1 MNYTQQAEATA
12 KKLNID
18 LIILDSEF
26 KKHFADDTKE
36 RYVFKCKLKRGKKSF
51 TFNFGQS
58 IFNGSQEPAIYDV
71 LTCLQKYDVGTFE
84 NFCDEFGYTN
94 DSRKAERIYKAV
106 VKEFNN
112 MSRLFTPDELDFL
125 NEMQ

>member
-18 LIILDSEF
+18 LVILDSEF

-58 IFNGSQEPAIYDV
+58 IFNGSQEPGMYDI
-71 LTCLQKYDVGTFE
+71 LACLQKYDVGTFE

>member
-12 KKLNID
+12 KKLNIE

-26 KKHFADDTKE
+26 KKHFEDDTKE
-36 RYVFKCKLKRGKKSF
+36 RYVFKCKLKRGRKSF

-58 IFNGSQEPAIYDV
+58 IFNGSQEPTIYDV

-94 DSRKAERIYKAV
+94 DSRKAEKIYKAV
-106 VKEFNN
+106 IKEFNS
-112 MSRLFTPDELDFL
+112 MGRLFTPDELDLL
-125 NEMQ
+125 NEIQ

>member
-12 KKLNID
+12 KKLNIE

-26 KKHFADDTKE
+26 KKHFADDKQE

-58 IFNGSQEPAIYDV
+58 IFNGSQEPTIYDV

-94 DSRKAERIYKAV
+94 DRKAERTHKAV
-106 VKEFNN
+106 VKEFKN
-112 MSRLFTPDELDFL
+112 MSRLFTPEELDL
-125 NEMQ
+125 LSEIQ